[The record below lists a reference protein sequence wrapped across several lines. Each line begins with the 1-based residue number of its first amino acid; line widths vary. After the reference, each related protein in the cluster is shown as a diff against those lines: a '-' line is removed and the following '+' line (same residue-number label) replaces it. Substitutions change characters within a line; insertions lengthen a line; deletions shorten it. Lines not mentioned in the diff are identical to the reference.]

1 MSDAEHSAATAGET
15 GEEYQAEQYE
25 RDGRERKPNETDDPK
40 QYERKQYGSEQYD
53 PKLYEQGVVD
63 LLAALAYGELSAF
76 DRLAEDASR
85 APTLTGRAALASM
98 AAAEIGHY
106 RLLEEHLAQRGVVI
120 EEVMR
125 SFAGAIDAFHASTA
139 PHSWLESLVKA
150 YVGDGLAADFY
161 REVAEWLDP
170 TTKQLVLTV
179 LADTG
184 HSAFAE
190 REVQAAC
197 AEDRSLRDKLT
208 LWGRRLLGE
217 AVTQAQRVV
226 AERDALAEL
235 IIRGSGDLTGI
246 AALFRRLQN
255 NHTKRMSRLG
265 LG

>member
-1 MSDAEHSAATAGET
+1 MSEADQSTALPGESD
-15 GEEYQAEQYE
+15 E
-25 RDGRERKPNETDDPK
+25 R
-40 QYERKQYGSEQYD
+40 YSE
-53 PKLYEQGVVD
+53 GVVD
-63 LLAALAYGELSAF
+63 LLAALAYGELTAF
-76 DRLAEDASR
+76 DRLAEDAR
-85 APTLTGRAALASM
+85 TAPTLTGRAALASM
-98 AAAEIGHY
+98 AAAEMGHY
-106 RLLEEHLAQRGVVI
+106 RLLEEHLAARGVSI
-120 EEVMR
+120 GEVMQP
-125 SFAGAIDAFHASTA
+125 FVEPFEAFNESTA

-170 TTKQLVLTV
+170 TTRELVLAV

-197 AEDRSLRDKLT
+197 ENDRTLRDKLT

-217 AVTQAQRVV
+217 AIMQAQRVV

-235 IIRGSGDLTGI
+235 IIKGSGDLTGI
-246 AALFRRLQN
+246 GALFRRLQS
-255 NHTKRMSRLG
+255 NHSKRMDRLG